1 MRIRKKM
8 LLGSGL
14 ITALIIAFFIKQ
26 EIKWGDLILL
36 AIAAVIF
43 LLIWNIL
50 NELKKTAKQ
59 ILSVSQSLAS
69 GNQTMDAVKDKI
81 STGAKQIAQ
90 GMEKQAEKVQHV
102 SIEVARLNK
111 NVDTFYEC
119 ATQALKVA
127 DESSDIAALGREK
140 SRKTIEVMNNIYT
153 SYTDSSNLMR
163 QLGEKSEEIGNIVK
177 VITHIAEQ
185 TNLLSL
191 NASIEAA
198 RAGEAGRGFSVVA
211 DEVRKLS
218 ENSAKAAEGISALIK
233 SVNAETSRTQE
244 SMKNVYKFV
253 HDGKEAVEQ
262 ADRSFEQIVLKIS
275 DVSTAINQID
285 RVARDTRESVG
296 IVFKSIVQVAVTAEE
311 EVVVSQDAGVSI
323 EETTAAVKMQLSQAA
338 EQMGQMARQLQ
349 E

>member
-1 MRIRKKM
+1 
-8 LLGSGL
+8 
-14 ITALIIAFFIKQ
+14 
-26 EIKWGDLILL
+26 
-36 AIAAVIF
+36 
-43 LLIWNIL
+43 
-50 NELKKTAKQ
+50 
-59 ILSVSQSLAS
+59 
-69 GNQTMDAVKDKI
+69 
-81 STGAKQIAQ
+81 
-90 GMEKQAEKVQHV
+90 MEKQAEKVQHV

-119 ATQALKVA
+119 ATSALKVA
-127 DESSDIAALGREK
+127 DQSSQIAALGREK

-153 SYTDSSNLMR
+153 SSTDSSNLM
-163 QLGEKSEEIGNIVK
+163 QHLGEKSEEIGNIVK

-211 DEVRKLS
+211 EEVRKLA

-233 SVNAETSRTQE
+233 SVNTETLRTAE
-244 SMKNVYKFV
+244 SMKNVYKNV

-262 ADRSFEQIVLKIS
+262 ADRSFEQIVGKIT
-275 DVSTAINQID
+275 DVSTVINQID

-311 EVVVSQDAGVSI
+311 EVNVSQDAGVSV
-323 EETTAAVKMQLSQAA
+323 EESTSAVKKQISSAA
-338 EQMGQMARQLQ
+338 GQMDQMAQKLQ
-349 E
+349 ELVNPFKTKNDTK